1 MPLSWHRAIVLVLLV
16 IPALALAEVQVKGF
30 AQTGSAP
37 GKLTIPGGLITPVES
52 TFQEAQP
59 SSWQQRSLVEVLTLI
74 RHAGT
79 L

>member
-1 MPLSWHRAIVLVLLV
+1 MTDSSRMPLSRHCAIALVLLV
-16 IPALALAEVQVKGF
+16 CPHALAEVQVKGF

-59 SSWQQRSLVEVLTLI
+59 PRLQDCSSAMLI
-74 RHAGT
+74 
-79 L
+79 LI